1 MCTVRYSINLAG
13 FSWWLSSKKSACQC
27 TQPRFD
33 PCVRKI
39 FLEREMATHSSILA
53 WKIPR
58 TEEPGGLQSMGV
70 AKILT
75 QLSDF
80 HYTTNVLGKS
90 RGLRVDWATNWYHC
104 MAFCKFFVH
113 SDCIPD
119 SKSTGSSPSL
129 WAWHSRLIST
139 LPLPLL
145 FRLITSAAASS
156 SLHLTTL
163 HPRCIVGFGQVNAA
177 IWGCFSVHLECPHL
191 SLEFQF
197 LPVSITHSI
206 LLHSFIF
213 LYVSPP

>member
-1 MCTVRYSINLAG
+1 
-13 FSWWLSSKKSACQC
+13 
-27 TQPRFD
+27 
-33 PCVRKI
+33 
-39 FLEREMATHSSILA
+39 
-53 WKIPR
+53 
-58 TEEPGGLQSMGV
+58 MGV

-156 SLHLTTL
+156 SLYLTTL

-177 IWGCFSVHLECPHL
+177 VWGCFSVHLECPHL

-213 LYVSPP
+213 LYVSPPEQQYSVHKRHSILYILHYIGFRKDNSHYLIQVKAIFTFMLRLMSKRNKAVYKQKFVFQKN